1 MSGRQIKFEIL
12 NKNTAIIFFL
22 GNEARATKNS
32 ITAAISSMFRGGGSN
47 SGKKSTT
54 NSPINENNRQ
64 SSSSLSTSSN
74 TSSLPTILT
83 YEFSKFNA
91 EVRRYALAAVI
102 LEEWLQELAAI
113 AQEQSVLMKEVAFQ
127 LGMAIDETKT
137 SESNPAVKNASTTT
151 KTSAILEN
159 HQVLLETSKS

>member
-54 NSPINENNRQ
+54 NSPINENRQ

-137 SESNPAVKNASTTT
+137 CESNPAVKNASTTT

>member
-1 MSGRQIKFEIL
+1 
-12 NKNTAIIFFL
+12 
-22 GNEARATKNS
+22 
-32 ITAAISSMFRGGGSN
+32 MFRGGGSS

-54 NSPINENNRQ
+54 NSPINENRQ

-137 SESNPAVKNASTTT
+137 SESNPAVKNASTT

>member
-1 MSGRQIKFEIL
+1 
-12 NKNTAIIFFL
+12 
-22 GNEARATKNS
+22 
-32 ITAAISSMFRGGGSN
+32 MFRGGGSS

-54 NSPINENNRQ
+54 NSPINENRQ